1 MSNGKN
7 FLEFSRRFAQL
18 TWHEQTI
25 PNQLK
30 LIQDFIQLKSSLPI
44 VEVAKLE
51 TDFQRLLAISRD
63 EWFRLLIS
71 KETEQLKIL
80 KLIWEKKQSAKQAII
95 VGPPQS
101 GIYPTGGWLGEFV
114 YDYGRVIESPDSF
127 LFWSAACAI
136 SATIR
141 RHVFVRFGTRNIYP
155 NLYVILVSKAGAARK
170 GAPIKAAE
178 AFAKS
183 IVDIN
188 FIDRTSTERLPHD
201 LSKKRVII
209 GGQPQ
214 TVPCDADGFL
224 CAEEL
229 VAFLDD
235 QSYNSGVL
243 KFLIEWWDCPERKG
257 IRT

>member
-95 VGPPQS
+95 VGPP
-101 GIYPTGGWLGEFV
+101 
-114 YDYGRVIESPDSF
+114 
-127 LFWSAACAI
+127 
-136 SATIR
+136 
-141 RHVFVRFGTRNIYP
+141 P
-155 NLYVILVSKAGAARK
+155 NGNHPPR
-170 GAPIKAAE
+170 G
-178 AFAKS
+178 
-183 IVDIN
+183 
-188 FIDRTSTERLPHD
+188 
-201 LSKKRVII
+201 
-209 GGQPQ
+209 
-214 TVPCDADGFL
+214 
-224 CAEEL
+224 
-229 VAFLDD
+229 
-235 QSYNSGVL
+235 GVL
-243 KFLIEWWDCPERKG
+243 
-257 IRT
+257 